1 MRGTHTVRS
10 PLSRAAALA
19 AAITVFA
26 SFGWSSPASAHL
38 TTNHR
43 KARRHV
49 VERAKNQI
57 GVPYNYGAESPS
69 SGFDC
74 SGLMYWAFKNHGDTL
89 PRSSSDQWRLR
100 KVKGYKRVWKRRNL
114 VKGDL
119 MFFRTSGSGV
129 GHVAMYIGHRKM
141 IHSGSSGGRVRV
153 DSINESYYRAR
164 WVGAVRV
171 PALRK

>member
-1 MRGTHTVRS
+1 MSGTHTSRS
-10 PLSRAAALA
+10 VFSRAAALA
-19 AAITVFA
+19 AALSIFA
-26 SFGWSSPASAHL
+26 SFGWSSSASAHI

-49 VERAKNQI
+49 VERAKSQI
-57 GVPYNYGAESPS
+57 GTPYSYGSESPR

-119 MFFRTSGSGV
+119 MFFSTSGGGV
-129 GHVAMYIGHRKM
+129 SHVAMYIGHGKM
-141 IHSGSSGGRVRV
+141 VHSGSSGGRVRV
-153 DSINESYYRAR
+153 DSINESYYRSR
-164 WVGAVRV
+164 WIGGVRV